1 MIFETEKDLLNELA
15 VIKKIA
21 GKNEFKKLDRFGLD
35 FEITGKAF
43 IEIKK
48 YKSNFDA
55 YQNVIVSC
63 IKLVKMQEASKF
75 LPTYLF
81 IQYIDK
87 LVYIDSKNIEGQLK
101 KGGRVERKGSTNDIE
116 FLVYVPKSKFKKF
129 VFKSESK

>member
-1 MIFETEKDLLNELA
+1 MIFETENDLLNE
-15 VIKKIA
+15 VDIIKKIA

-35 FEITGKAF
+35 YEIIGKAF

-55 YQNVIVSC
+55 YQNIIVSC

-81 IQYIDK
+81 IQYFLYLHRFYLYDIHP
-87 LVYIDSKNIEGQLK
+87 
-101 KGGRVERKGSTNDIE
+101 TNA
-116 FLVYVPKSKFKKF
+116 VHCS
-129 VFKSESK
+129 SE

>member
-1 MIFETEKDLLNELA
+1 MIFETENDLLNE
-15 VIKKIA
+15 VEIIKKIA

-35 FEITGKAF
+35 YEIIGKAF

-55 YQNVIVSC
+55 YQNIIVSC

-81 IQYIDK
+81 IQYLDK
-87 LVYIDSKNIEGQLK
+87 LVYIKTDDITGELK
-101 KGGRVERKGSTNDIE
+101 KGGRVERKGSTNDVE
-116 FLVYVPKSKFKKF
+116 FLVYVPKSKFKEF
-129 VFKSESK
+129 TNIQN